1 MAGYSGTPL
10 GKKLGLKDGAVGY
23 LVNVPEELRPV
34 FAGLDVRAR
43 LPASCGYIH
52 LFETDASR
60 FVAAMPRLA
69 RALADDGLLW
79 VSWPKK
85 ASKRPTTVDE
95 HMVRSVGLDTG
106 LVDVKV
112 CAVDEVWSG
121 LKFVRRLRDRKKRSG

>member
-1 MAGYSGTPL
+1 MAGDSGTPL

-23 LVNVPEELRPV
+23 LVNVPDELRPV

-69 RALADDGLLW
+69 RALAADGLLW

-85 ASKRPTTVDE
+85 AAKLPTDITE
-95 HMVRSVGLDTG
+95 ETIRALALPLGF
-106 LVDVKV
+106 VDVKV
-112 CAVDEVWSG
+112 CAVTEV
-121 LKFVRRLRDRKKRSG
+121 